1 MITKEAYCEEHNLN
15 YEGIYLIH
23 NDISILTSR
32 CDLCEEEFNIE
43 RKKDEDQE
51 IKLKNDENA
60 LKLLNTFE
68 KSNIPL
74 RYREKD
80 FDNYVCDNDENK
92 LNALKLIKNNQVIG
106 LGSGRAATSL
116 VKSLAKLI
124 KLKNYNIKGIPTSLQ
139 IKLVAE
145 KAGIELIQSDQ
156 VNHIDIVF
164 DGADQIDS
172 EKYVIKGGGGA
183 LLREN
188 ILFSLANKVVVMA
201 DKTKFVKNFTR
212 TVPIE
217 IHPLARNTIIN
228 SIKKLGGESKIRS
241 LDRGYPFF
249 TENGN
254 IILDCDFGTIKNPKT
269 LTQKIKLIPGVLES
283 GIFLRKPDIIY
294 KAKTNGKFEII

>member
-1 MITKEAYCEEHNLN
+1 MSYDDAMEALSS
-15 YEGIYLIH
+15 
-23 NDISILTSR
+23 D
-32 CDLCEEEFNIE
+32 
-43 RKKDEDQE
+43 
-51 IKLKNDENA
+51 
-60 LKLLNTFE
+60 
-68 KSNIPL
+68 
-74 RYREKD
+74 
-80 FDNYVCDNDENK
+80 
-92 LNALKLIKNNQVIG
+92 ALKLIKNNQVIG

-145 KAGIELIQSDQ
+145 KAGIELIQSDL

-217 IHPLARNTIIN
+217 IHPLARNAIIN